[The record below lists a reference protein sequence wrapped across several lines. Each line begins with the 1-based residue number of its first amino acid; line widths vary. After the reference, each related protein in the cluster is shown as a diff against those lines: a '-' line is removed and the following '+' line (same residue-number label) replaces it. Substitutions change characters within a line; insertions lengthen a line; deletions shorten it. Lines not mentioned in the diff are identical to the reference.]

1 MKKEHLIFALFL
13 LFVWSSRDKLPAE
26 FQFWKKSSAGIT
38 VQNNSGQDVTDVSL
52 VVYSIPKPLGTIKKD
67 TSKTVAVKRLRD
79 HSDVVIRFK
88 YGGDTIERYVGPIDE
103 DSDYQMTIS
112 VNFAGVV
119 TAQTGSATG
128 GKEEESTGKSQ

>member
-13 LFVWSSRDKLPAE
+13 LFVWSSRDKLPTD

-67 TSKTVAVKRLRD
+67 TSKVVAVKRLRD
-79 HSDVVIRFK
+79 HSDVIIRFK
-88 YGGDTIERYVGPIDE
+88 YGNDMVERYVGPIDE
-103 DSDYQMTIS
+103 DSNYQMTIS

-119 TAQTGSATG
+119 TAQTGG
-128 GKEEESTGKSQ
+128 GREE

>member
-1 MKKEHLIFALFL
+1 MKKEYLVFVLFI
-13 LFVWSSRDKLPAE
+13 LFVWSSRDKLPTE
-26 FQFWKKSSAGIT
+26 FQFWKKSSAGVT

-67 TSKTVAVKRLRD
+67 ASKTLAVKRLRD
-79 HSDVVIRFK
+79 HSDVIIRFK
-88 YGGDTIERYVGPIDE
+88 YGNDMIERYVGPIDE
-103 DSDYQMTIS
+103 DSNYQMTIF

-119 TAQTGSATG
+119 TAETGSAAE

>member
-13 LFVWSSRDKLPAE
+13 LFVWSSRDKLPTE

-38 VQNNSGQDVTDVSL
+38 VQNSSGQDVTDVLL
-52 VVYSIPKPLGTIKKD
+52 VVYSTPNSMGTIKKD
-67 TSKTVAVKRLRD
+67 TSKTLAVKRLRD

-88 YGGDTIERYVGPIDE
+88 YGGDMIERYVGPIDE

-119 TAQTGSATG
+119 TAQTGSAARV
-128 GKEEESTGKSQ
+128 KEE

>member
-1 MKKEHLIFALFL
+1 MKKEYLVLVLFV
-13 LFVWSSRDKLPAE
+13 LFVWSSRDKLPTE

-52 VVYSIPKPLGTIKKD
+52 VVYSTPHTLGTIKKD
-67 TSKTVAVKRLRD
+67 KSKTLAVKRLRD
-79 HSDVVIRFK
+79 YSDVVIRFK
-88 YGGDTIERYVGPIDE
+88 YGADTIERYVGPIDE

-119 TAQTGSATG
+119 TAQTGSAAEV
-128 GKEEESTGKSQ
+128 KEEESSDKRQ